1 MIQMGNYGTMQLKTK
16 SMFLFYFS
24 ITLAI
29 CSSALYHFVAKST
42 PATIN
47 FSVSLLVT
55 YAVAFSVVLLTL
67 FFFPMPNGFGFELKQ
82 LNWASIGLAIAI
94 VGIEF
99 GFLLVYRSGWNLGIA
114 AVLVNVV
121 ASLILVPVAIFVFKA
136 KLNWVNIVGI
146 VVCLAGLVMLNWK
159 R

>member
-1 MIQMGNYGTMQLKTK
+1 MPHDIHAMNEKRPM
-16 SMFLFYFS
+16 SLFYFS

-29 CSSALYHFVAKST
+29 ASSALYHFVAKST
-42 PATIN
+42 PANVN
-47 FSVSLLVT
+47 FTVSLLVT
-55 YAVAFSVVLLTL
+55 YAIAFVVTL
-67 FFFPMPNGFGFELKQ
+67 FTFYFFPTPNGVLAEIKQ

-121 ASLILVPVAIFVFKA
+121 ASLILVPVAIFVFKD
-136 KLNWVNIVGI
+136 KISWVNILGI
-146 VVCLAGLVMLNWK
+146 LVCLAGLVMLNWK

>member
-1 MIQMGNYGTMQLKTK
+1 
-16 SMFLFYFS
+16 MFLFYFS
-24 ITLAI
+24 IILAI
-29 CSSALYHFVAKST
+29 CSSALYHFTAKST
-42 PATIN
+42 PVNVN
-47 FSVSLLVT
+47 FTVSLLIT
-55 YAVAFSVVLLTL
+55 YGVAFIVTL
-67 FFFPMPNGFGFELKQ
+67 FTFFFFPAQQGMLTELKK

-121 ASLILVPVAIFVFKA
+121 ASLILLPVAVFIFKD
-136 KLNWVNIVGI
+136 KISSVNIAGI
-146 VVCLAGLVMLNWK
+146 LVCFAGLVMLNWK

>member
-1 MIQMGNYGTMQLKTK
+1 MKTN

-29 CSSALYHFVAKST
+29 ASSALYHFVAKST
-42 PATIN
+42 PLNIN
-47 FSVSLLVT
+47 FSISLMVT
-55 YAVAFSVVLLTL
+55 YAVALIVTLILALL
-67 FFFPMPNGFGFELKQ
+67 FPADNGFVSELKK
-82 LNWASIGLAIAI
+82 LNWSSFLLAFAI

-114 AVLVNVV
+114 AVLTNVV
-121 ASLILVPVAIFVFKA
+121 ASLILVPVAVFIFKD
-136 KLNWVNIVGI
+136 KLSLVNIAGI
-146 VVCLAGLVMLNWK
+146 LVCLAGLVMLNWK

>member
-1 MIQMGNYGTMQLKTK
+1 MTSKKN
-16 SMFLFYFS
+16 MFLFYFS

-29 CSSALYHFVAKST
+29 ASSALYHFTAKST
-42 PATIN
+42 PSNVN
-47 FSVSLLVT
+47 FTVSLLVT
-55 YAVAFSVVLLTL
+55 YAVAFMVTL
-67 FFFPMPNGFGFELKQ
+67 VGFVFFPARNGVVAEIKQ

-99 GFLLVYRSGWNLGIA
+99 GFLLTYRSGWNLGIA

-121 ASLILVPVAIFVFKA
+121 ASLLLVPVAIYVFKD
-136 KLNWVNIVGI
+136 NISWINILGI
-146 VVCLAGLVMLNWK
+146 LVCLAGLVMLNWN

>member
-1 MIQMGNYGTMQLKTK
+1 MKK

-24 ITLAI
+24 ISLAI
-29 CSSALYHFVAKST
+29 ASSALYHFTAKST
-42 PATIN
+42 PSNVN
-47 FSVSLLVT
+47 FTVSLLVT
-55 YAVAFSVVLLTL
+55 YAVALIVTLLG
-67 FFFPMPNGFGFELKQ
+67 FIFFPATKGIPAELKQ

-99 GFLLVYRSGWNLGIA
+99 GFLLTYRSGWNLGIA

-121 ASLILVPVAIFVFKA
+121 ASLILVPVAIFIFKD
-136 KLNWVNIVGI
+136 KISWINILGI
-146 VVCLAGLVMLNWK
+146 LVCLAGLVMLNWK